1 MVTYFDSGG
10 GDGLAV
16 NWSGPGLKKQKIAAN
31 RLSISGGETLH
42 DVAIATL
49 GTIPGHEAD
58 KFTDLASLVKAGKS
72 RVAAIRVLK
81 SIPAQH
87 WPKKEIR
94 PLADN
99 LIGFLSGMP
108 ASYRTS
114 DAAMNAIALA
124 NSLAGRL
131 PADQAKTIQDRLK
144 NLDVRVIAVGTVPHR
159 MIYDKERLAIQAG
172 KPVEFRVSNTDN
184 MPHNFAIT
192 LPGALEEIGLL
203 AEATARD
210 PDAMDRQYVPRS
222 DKILLASRLL
232 QPGENQA
239 LSFEAPKTPGIYPY
253 VCTYPGH
260 WRRMYGALY
269 VVADLAAYQAN
280 PTAYLA
286 AHPLPL
292 KDELLK
298 FNTRGQDWKFSELVA
313 AVKPL
318 PMGRSYE
325 VGKELFKVASCVACH
340 RINNEGQQYGPDLT
354 KLDAKKHNP
363 EHLLRSLLEPDKEID
378 DKFQT
383 TVFLLDS
390 GKTITGLI
398 VEETATTV
406 KVIINPLAKAAPTV
420 LKKSEIDARK
430 KSPVSTMPKGLA
442 NKLSREEILDLLA
455 YVYARGDMKHKLFE
469 GGHKHKH

>member
-1 MVTYFDSGG
+1 
-10 GDGLAV
+10 
-16 NWSGPGLKKQKIAAN
+16 
-31 RLSISGGETLH
+31 
-42 DVAIATL
+42 
-49 GTIPGHEAD
+49 
-58 KFTDLASLVKAGKS
+58 
-72 RVAAIRVLK
+72 
-81 SIPAQH
+81 
-87 WPKKEIR
+87 
-94 PLADN
+94 
-99 LIGFLSGMP
+99 
-108 ASYRTS
+108 
-114 DAAMNAIALA
+114 IALA
-124 NSLAGRL
+124 KSLSGKL
-131 PADQAKTIQDRLK
+131 PPEQAKDILDRLQ

-159 MIYDKERLAIQAG
+159 MIYDKERLAVQAG
-172 KPVEFRVSNTDN
+172 KPVEFRFSNSDN

-192 LPGALEEIGLL
+192 LPGALEEVGLL

-210 PDAMDRQYVPRS
+210 PDAMARQYVPRS

-239 LSFEAPKTPGIYPY
+239 LSFQAPKAPGIYPY

-269 VVADLAAYQAN
+269 VVANLAEYQAD

-298 FNTRGQDWKFSELVA
+298 YNTRGQEWKYTELVA

-318 PMGRSYE
+318 PPGRNYD
-325 VGKELFKVASCVACH
+325 VGKQLFKVASCVACH

-354 KLDAKKHNP
+354 KLDVKKHNP
-363 EHLLRSLLEPDKEID
+363 EHLLLSLLEPSKEID
-378 DKFQT
+378 KKFQT

-430 KSPVSTMPKGLA
+430 TSPVSTMPKGLA
-442 NKLSREEILDLLA
+442 NKLSREEILDLLS
-455 YVYARGDMKHKLFE
+455 YVYARGDKKHKLFAD
-469 GGHKHKH
+469 GHKHKH